1 MPQFVKEQVWAAPP
15 SKFTTNRSERTNGV
29 IQDFVKRRYGL
40 RRVNVFSFCVALQDL
55 IEMHEKEVE
64 LAVVGKGEYR
74 ICPAYQNLQVTP
86 AQWVRMISKQQ
97 KHTLQKIH
105 TTNVN
110 DTSTTSELQVTRAVS
125 EEIYPIL
132 GEILEAGVD
141 WLPQDVLAQK
151 IRKAGVIHDAGTAI
165 ELSSDG
171 TITTVIVPSRSNPKQ
186 PHIVNIYPNRKCECD
201 KSCPGFSVEEICTH
215 VLVACLKMS
224 GLKDFL
230 NWFVTAKR
238 RTGEVNY
245 TRAVSFGMPVGRGRK
260 GEAPP
265 QKRKKRCPPAT
276 QVQRNETPPTNTR
289 PFFQPSEREHQFSAP
304 AAQAQQI
311 PSFRPPSHIKPIQQN
326 VPQPVNP
333 PRKNPGTLY
342 TLRHPAQP
350 IKRQTIVSMSSSK
363 HICIIFAAFMPS
375 THFDLFWLWK
385 LLETIRHNLQSSRR
399 LGHCFLH
406 AKAIFPRRRNPYK
419 IR

>member
-1 MPQFVKEQVWAAPP
+1 M
-15 SKFTTNRSERTNGV
+15 
-29 IQDFVKRRYGL
+29 
-40 RRVNVFSFCVALQDL
+40 
-55 IEMHEKEVE
+55 
-64 LAVVGKGEYR
+64 
-74 ICPAYQNLQVTP
+74 TP
-86 AQWVRMISKQQ
+86 AQWVRMTSKQQ

-125 EEIYPIL
+125 EEISPIL

-141 WLPQDVLAQK
+141 WLPQDLLAQK

-171 TITTVIVPSRSNPKQ
+171 TITTVIVPSRSNPQQ

-224 GLKDFL
+224 RLKDL
-230 NWFVTAKR
+230 INWFVTAKR
-238 RTGEVNY
+238 KTGGVNY

-265 QKRKKRCPPAT
+265 RKRKKRYPPAT
-276 QVQRNETPPTNTR
+276 QVQRNETPPKNTR

-304 AAQAQQI
+304 AAQAQQT
-311 PSFRPPSHIKPIQQN
+311 PTFRPPSHIKPIQQN

-350 IKRQTIVSMSSSK
+350 NVRPSYP
-363 HICIIFAAFMPS
+363 CPAPS
-375 THFDLFWLWK
+375 TFVLYSPHLCPPLTSICFGCGNSLKPSGIICNPPGDLSLFPSCK
-385 LLETIRHNLQSSRR
+385 GNISTK
-399 LGHCFLH
+399 
-406 AKAIFPRRRNPYK
+406 AKPVQDTVMYIFIAVQGVYG
-419 IR
+419 